1 MKNKKDIHGSLE
13 RFFLKNIIS
22 KWFIRQHK
30 TMHNIAAQ
38 MDNITQCTVN
48 ESNNSQAAW
57 IQGWKRLYINHHGK
71 TLHLVQTKHIT
82 FLTRN
87 FTKAH

>member
-57 IQGWKRLYINHHGK
+57 IQG
-71 TLHLVQTKHIT
+71 
-82 FLTRN
+82 
-87 FTKAH
+87 